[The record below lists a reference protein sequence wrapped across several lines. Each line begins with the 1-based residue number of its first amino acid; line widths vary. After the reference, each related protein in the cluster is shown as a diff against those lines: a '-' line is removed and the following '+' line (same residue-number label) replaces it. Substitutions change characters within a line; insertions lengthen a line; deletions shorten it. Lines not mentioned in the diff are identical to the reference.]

1 MRRGSHRAHTR
12 AQPIQPDSIGNLNLW
27 LKADQISGLSDGD
40 PVTTWS
46 DQSGNGYDGTQST
59 VAHKP
64 TYKTTI
70 INGLPIVRFDGSD
83 DHLEV
88 NNAVG
93 PTKEHTCF
101 VVATTGGD
109 ADHNVILSRQYT
121 TSQGL
126 TFQLSAN
133 TQRYIARGTPWTVVL
148 SFCAAAVAFNVHT
161 YLYDGRAMQ
170 LFCNGR
176 NPRSGPQDSNIV
188 YHADD
193 DWAVGAAVSDVNYAN
208 NFQGDIGEIILF
220 SIALAPHQM
229 RGVEAYLG
237 QKWGIRQ

>member
-1 MRRGSHRAHTR
+1 MWEYLLLEDTDGILLET
-12 AQPIQPDSIGNLNLW
+12 DDKLLLKGDNLV
-27 LKADQISGLSDGD
+27 DDD
-40 PVTTWS
+40 PVTTWP
-46 DQSGNGYDGTQST
+46 DQSGNNYDGTQAT

-64 TYKTTI
+64 TYKTGI
-70 INGLPIVRFDGSD
+70 LNGLPIVRFDGSD

-93 PTKEHTCF
+93 PTKEHTLF
-101 VVATTGGD
+101 AVATSAGSAGV
-109 ADHNVILSRQYT
+109 NVILARQYT

-126 TFQLSAN
+126 TFQFNVN

-148 SFCAAAVAFNVHT
+148 SFCAAAVGWNVNT
-161 YLYDGRAMQ
+161 YSYDGRAMQ

-193 DWAVGAAVSDVNYAN
+193 DWAVGAAVSDVSYAN
-208 NFQGDIGEIILF
+208 LFTGDIAELILY
-220 SIALAPHQM
+220 SIALAPRQM
-229 RGVEAYLG
+229 RGIEAYLG